1 MIFNDKIL
9 SYPTNMFSEN
19 KCFQKLFCE
28 KKSKKYFKHFFVK
41 YFNYSMNQKKAKN
54 AKNGVLPAAGAEKI
68 AKNRF
73 FDSHFYLNTPLVY
86 DDFET
91 RGVFK

>member
-19 KCFQKLFCE
+19 KCFQKL
-28 KKSKKYFKHFFVK
+28 KNILNIFFVK
-41 YFNYSMNQKKAKN
+41 YFNYSMNRKKAKN

-68 AKNRF
+68 AKHR
-73 FDSHFYLNTPLVY
+73 
-86 DDFET
+86 
-91 RGVFK
+91 VF

>member
-28 KKSKKYFKHFFVK
+28 KKSKKYFKHFYVK

-68 AKNRF
+68 AQNR
-73 FDSHFYLNTPLVY
+73 
-86 DDFET
+86 
-91 RGVFK
+91 VF

>member
-1 MIFNDKIL
+1 
-9 SYPTNMFSEN
+9 
-19 KCFQKLFCE
+19 
-28 KKSKKYFKHFFVK
+28 
-41 YFNYSMNQKKAKN
+41 MNQKKAKN